1 MLTRKSIATFL
12 HQLNSQFEY
21 FFSPEAAVQRQVT
34 TESTPLDQLVDGQ
47 TPVTVTLTTGEAP
60 LHGIL
65 NWLNATDALV
75 LTVPGKKVKRIIQP
89 NQIKHVAYDN

>member
-34 TESTPLDQLVDGQ
+34 TESTPLNQLVDGQ
-47 TPVTVTLTTGEAP
+47 TPTSVTLTTGEAP

-65 NWLNATDALV
+65 NWLNATDVIV
-75 LTVPGKKVKRIIQP
+75 LTVPGKKVKRIIHP
-89 NQIKHVAYDN
+89 NQIEHVAYDN